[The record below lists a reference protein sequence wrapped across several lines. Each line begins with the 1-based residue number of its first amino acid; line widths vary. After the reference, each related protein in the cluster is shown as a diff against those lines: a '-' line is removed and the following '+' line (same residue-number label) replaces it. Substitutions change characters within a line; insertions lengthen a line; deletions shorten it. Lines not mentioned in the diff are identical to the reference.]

1 MTRSSQFRPD
11 VQGIRAIAVLLV
23 VLYHAGDLIDAGFI
37 GVDMFFVISGFVIMG
52 SVQRGLATTNSFSVL
67 NFLGR
72 RVRRLFPALA
82 VMVGIT
88 MLMTPWLAPIS
99 SLTQT
104 MRTGLFSSVSA
115 ANLFLY
121 RFRPDGYFEVAEKT
135 NPLLHMW
142 SLSIEEQFYVGFAVL
157 LALIA
162 LIIRAR
168 PSTRLLITTFSLIGT
183 ISFVLCAYLGSR
195 SLSIPQTLS
204 RIVGSDAL
212 DSDFNFYLPLT
223 RAWEFI
229 VGMLLAFVPASQ
241 SQWSR
246 VRSGLALLLLV
257 MSVVLISD
265 QDRFPGLIT
274 VIPVALTVVL
284 IGSAPIRGPLGA
296 MLASRTMV
304 YVGDRSYSWYL
315 WHWPIIQFVR
325 PVFPESRLA
334 LVVAAIASFAP
345 AMISYRHLE
354 LRFMHRTLPAR
365 QTAGLALAPMVIAA
379 IAFAAPF
386 KPFSELGLHL
396 DAERGCES
404 GDPAL
409 VARDSRCTIGVS
421 GSRGQAVLLGDS
433 HAGQLSEGFVLAAH
447 QLKLDATI
455 AVRAG
460 KPLLARSSLS
470 MEFGDDELVDAVVAS
485 KPSVVVIAQSRYP
498 SLLPEGSS
506 WQQLFAPLIDYFSA
520 QSIPVIVINT
530 SSIIGIEPK
539 SCSWLSIQLGRCGS
553 ETSAPR
559 TQVEAAVSVTLN
571 EERAALSILSRNPVS
586 LLDVFCDDQ
595 ECASRRNGKWMWRDS
610 SHMSRYASELIAP
623 LLRDAMYDSMTT
635 S

>member
-1 MTRSSQFRPD
+1 M
-11 VQGIRAIAVLLV
+11 QGIRAIAVLLV

-183 ISFVLCAYLGSR
+183 ISFVLCVYLGSR

-460 KPLLARSSLS
+460 KPLIAQSGMS
-470 MEFGDDELVDAVVAS
+470 MELGDDDLVDAVVENN
-485 KPSVVVIAQSRYP
+485 PSVVVIAQSRYP
-498 SLLPEGSS
+498 NSLPEGVR
-506 WQQLFAPLIDYFSA
+506 WQDAFAPVVGYLA
-520 QSIPVIVINT
+520 NKSIPLVLVNS
-530 SSIIGIEPK
+530 SSIIGIDPM
-539 SCSWLSIQLGRCGS
+539 SCSWLSIQLKRCS
-553 ETSAPR
+553 SDVTATR
-559 TQVEAAVSVTLN
+559 AQVEAPVAAGLGD
-571 EERAALSILSRNPVS
+571 EREAIAGTSTKIVD
-586 LLDVFCDDQ
+586 LLDIFCDQ
-595 ECASRRNGKWMWRDS
+595 SSCPARQAGKWMWRDS
-610 SHMSRYASELIAP
+610 AHISRYASELVAP
-623 LLRDAMYDSMTT
+623 LLRDAMFDSMMT